1 MFQNLFGNKPNNQGM
16 SLIEILIVIFI
27 VSVTLSSVLGL
38 TSFSLR
44 AVSFTKQSYRANTIA
59 QQLLEQVRNLRDETN
74 WDADGLG
81 TLIIDIDYYI
91 IKTSGPEKWQM
102 VQGTETIDGFTRK
115 VVFNQVGRDGS
126 DNIVESGG
134 ATDLNTKKIIATV
147 SWEELNKSHEIE
159 LITYLTNW
167 K

>member
-27 VSVTLSSVLGL
+27 VSVALSSVLGL
-38 TSFSLR
+38 TSFSLS
-44 AVSFTKQSYRANTIA
+44 AVSFTKQSYRANIIA

-81 TLIIDIDYYI
+81 VLMIDTDYYI
-91 IKTSGPEKWQM
+91 IKTGSPEEWQM
-102 VQGTETIDGFTRK
+102 IQGTETIDGFTRK
-115 VVFNQVGRDGS
+115 VIFNQVGRDGN

-134 ATDLNTKKIIATV
+134 AIDLNTKKIIATV
-147 SWEELNKSHEIE
+147 SWEELNKSHQIE

>member
-1 MFQNLFGNKPNNQGM
+1 M

-27 VSVTLSSVLGL
+27 VSVALSSVLGL
-38 TSFSLR
+38 TSFSLS
-44 AVSFTKQSYRANTIA
+44 AVSFTKQSYRANIIA
-59 QQLLEQVRNLRDETN
+59 QQLLEQVRNFRDETN

-81 TLIIDIDYYI
+81 VLMRDTDYYI
-91 IKTSGPEKWQM
+91 IKTGSPEEWQM
-102 VQGTETIDGFTRK
+102 IQGTETIDGFTRK
-115 VVFNQVGRDGS
+115 VIFNQVGRDGS

-134 ATDLNTKKIIATV
+134 AIDLNTKKIIATV
-147 SWEELNKSHEIE
+147 SWGELNKSHQIE